1 MQKIL
6 IIIIAIFFIYPAY
19 SQIDRSKPPKAGPAP
34 VIKIADPVI
43 YKLANG
49 LTVLVVENHKLP
61 KVSATYSIDAGPVT
75 EGEKAGVLNLMGE
88 MLNEGTTVQSKADF
102 DEAVDR
108 IGANVNLYA
117 SGGSAS
123 ALTRY
128 FDQAFL
134 LMAEALKQPAFSV
147 ASFEKLKTQTLTG
160 MKANEKSVKAISS
173 RVTNALLYG
182 THHPNGEMQ
191 TEQTINNITLDDVKS
206 AYKKYIT
213 PSRGYLTFVG
223 DINPQQAK
231 ALAEKAFGGWKG
243 SSLQLEKL
251 AVVSNPAVTEIDVV
265 DVPNAVQSEIKV
277 VNLVNLPLSSPD
289 YFAALLANQVLGGG
303 ADSRLFMNL
312 REKHGFTYGAYSS
325 IGSGRF
331 QTAFNATASVRN
343 EKTDSAVGQF
353 LYEIHKMRTGKIS
366 KDELE
371 NAKALYNGNFALGLE
386 NPARIATFAS
396 NILINNLP
404 KDFYRTYLQKINA
417 VTVDDIQRVAQK
429 YFNYNNTRIVIA
441 GKADEIRKGLEALN
455 HPVKYFDK
463 YAQPVS
469 AVKSEVNTD
478 AKTIINDYLKAI
490 GGIDELKKIKTL
502 YTKMSMSMQG
512 MELNVETKKMTPN
525 KELATVSMQGNIV
538 SKSLFNGSTGYQ
550 EQMGNKVEITGDD
563 LNDKKVQT
571 SIFAQVDYLSN
582 AFKIEVKGIEKLNN
596 NDVYKLIVTKPSGKT
611 QTEYYDVNSKLLVKE
626 EETIHTNNMEL
637 LKTIELS
644 EYKKAGNILLPY
656 KQSVSVSSAGQEQAF
671 DMNVTDAKINEAVH
685 VEDFE

>member
-6 IIIIAIFFIYPAY
+6 IIIIAVFFLYPAY

-34 VIKIADPVI
+34 VIKIADPVM

-102 DEAVDR
+102 DEAVDK

-128 FDQAFL
+128 FEQAFL
-134 LMAEALKQPAFSV
+134 LMAEALKQPAFSA
-147 ASFEKLKTQTLTG
+147 ASFEKLKSQTLTG

-191 TEQTINNITLDDVKS
+191 TEQTINNITLDDVKN

-251 AVVSNPAVTEIDVV
+251 AVVSNPNVTEIDVV

-289 YFAALLANQVLGGG
+289 YFAVLLANQVLGGG

-312 REKHGFTYGAYSS
+312 REKYGFTYGAYSS
-325 IGSGRF
+325 IGAGRF
-331 QTAFNATASVRN
+331 QTAFNASASVRN

-353 LYEIHKMRTGKIS
+353 LYEIHKIRTEKIS
-366 KDELE
+366 KIELE

-404 KDFYRTYLQKINA
+404 KDYYRTYLQKINA

-429 YFNYNNTRIVIA
+429 YFNYNNTRIVIT

-455 HPVKYFDK
+455 YPVKYFDK

-469 AVKSEVNTD
+469 AVKTEVNAD
-478 AKTIINDYLKAI
+478 AKTIVNDYLKAI
-490 GGIDELKKIKTL
+490 GGLEELKKIKTL
-502 YTKMSMSMQG
+502 YTKMSMLMQG
-512 MELNVETKKMTPN
+512 MELNVETKKMIPN
-525 KELATVSMQGNIV
+525 KELAMVSMQGNIV
-538 SKSLFNGSTGYQ
+538 SKSLFNGNEGYH

-563 LNDKKVQT
+563 LLDKKAQA
-571 SIFAQVDYLSN
+571 SIFEQIDYLSA
-582 AFKIEVKGIEKLNN
+582 AFKLEVKGIEKLNN
-596 NDVYKLIVTKPSGKT
+596 NDVYKLVVTKPSGKT

-644 EYKKAGNILLPY
+644 DYKKAGNILLPF
-656 KQSVSVSSAGQEQAF
+656 KQSVSVSSNGQEQAF

-685 VEDFE
+685 AEDFE